1 MEHRDD
7 GNANAARA
15 PGGAPVLSEAEQR
28 QIRIL
33 KGIVVGLGVLIILG
47 LGALIAAVVLRASA
61 NTEAARP
68 ADAVLELPAS
78 GRVADMRLDGQVL
91 VLLLEGAGG
100 EQELVVLHLRR
111 GEILRRIRPGGTPR
125 VNAR

>member
-15 PGGAPVLSEAEQR
+15 PGGAPALSEAEQR
-28 QIRIL
+28 QIRVL
-33 KGIVVGLGVLIILG
+33 KGIVIGLGVLIILG

-61 NTEAARP
+61 NTETASP
-68 ADAVLELPAS
+68 ADAMLELPAG

-91 VLLLEGAGG
+91 VLLLEGADG

-111 GEILRRIRPGGTPR
+111 GEILRRIRPGGAPR
-125 VNAR
+125 VSAR